1 MDVANYEATLTAWC
15 EKFDTED
22 INGVSVQVDV
32 IPGPPS
38 GEAVKFHWNR
48 VLGLCAA
55 LDDESDADR
64 SSGRLLDRLKIPPK
78 MRRHPGPIGE
88 GLLEFSGAL
97 TVAAIENSSIN
108 HMGALSAFDASAW
121 PWIRSGWERKEH
133 TDRQEEI
140 KKRQH
145 AIAQLQKLWASD
157 HDRQR
162 VEVEKLLN
170 EWAREPESRAR
181 RWHGGA

>member
-1 MDVANYEATLTAWC
+1 VTRIPEIEKNIALGVELLSENLLCAEAGETCANIVLFERDDDGVFAHVVAHIPQIMDVANYEATLTAWC

-22 INGVSVQVDV
+22 INGVLVQVDV

-88 GLLEFSGAL
+88 GLLDSVAL
-97 TVAAIENSSIN
+97 
-108 HMGALSAFDASAW
+108 
-121 PWIRSGWERKEH
+121 
-133 TDRQEEI
+133 
-140 KKRQH
+140 
-145 AIAQLQKLWASD
+145 
-157 HDRQR
+157 
-162 VEVEKLLN
+162 
-170 EWAREPESRAR
+170 
-181 RWHGGA
+181 